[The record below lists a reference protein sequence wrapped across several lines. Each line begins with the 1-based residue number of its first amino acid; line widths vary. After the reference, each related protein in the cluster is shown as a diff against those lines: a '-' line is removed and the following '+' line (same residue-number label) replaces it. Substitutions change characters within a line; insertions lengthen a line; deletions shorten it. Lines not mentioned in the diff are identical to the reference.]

1 MTRDKLA
8 STGMYSPYT
17 ESQYE
22 IFYTKLLV
30 YGTPTTIVII
40 WIEGQ
45 VINISNLALLL
56 ISIYSVEHHWQLC
69 APYRDSNFCTAIS
82 I

>member
-40 WIEGQ
+40 
-45 VINISNLALLL
+45 
-56 ISIYSVEHHWQLC
+56 
-69 APYRDSNFCTAIS
+69 
-82 I
+82 